1 METDLEG
8 TQKNSLKRYL
18 WMLFR
23 VGLAGGIVWFL
34 ISRHL
39 ADFKLGL
46 ARFNYWWLIPAAL
59 AYYAHMLY
67 CSVRWYRVAALINV
81 KMSLAESFWV
91 TMQSYFW
98 TLVIPGGAIGGDV
111 ARLAI
116 VSKRQPAGS
125 KVEGVFTIIM
135 DRIIG
140 MVALFALT
148 IVLVL
153 LAWNQLI
160 NVSIEGVEL
169 SRGFKVLGIVG
180 LLLMCLFGIAAMLA
194 LFCHRPLLRISL
206 FARIFEWCN
215 RRAHGTLDRLIAAT
229 DVYARNWKALIV
241 LTFNS
246 VFLVHLMTAV
256 AMLFLIC
263 GLGVTPIDVLGVF
276 TALTIG
282 NIAGLIPFTV
292 SGIGLRDITV
302 LALLQATDMGGNLSV
317 IPILYTGLVIVT
329 HLSCSLFFVTDH
341 RIICKKG

>member
-1 METDLEG
+1 MED
-8 TQKNSLKRYL
+8 TQKKTLKQYL
-18 WMLFR
+18 WLLFR

-46 ARFNYWWLIPAAL
+46 ARFNYWWLIPAAT

-67 CSVRWYRVAALINV
+67 CSWRWYRTAALIKV
-81 KMSLAESFWV
+81 KISFIEAFWV

-116 VSKRQPAGS
+116 VSKRQPSGS
-125 KVEGVFTIIM
+125 KVEGVFTILM

-153 LAWNQLI
+153 MSWDQLI
-160 NVSIEGVEL
+160 NVSIEGIEL
-169 SRGFKVLGIVG
+169 SRGFKILGIVG
-180 LLLMCLFGIAAMLA
+180 LLLMCLLGIMAMLM
-194 LFCHRPLLRISL
+194 LFCHRPLLRIRL
-206 FARIFEWCN
+206 FAKMFELCN

-229 DVYARNWKALIV
+229 DIYAQNWKSLVV

-246 VFLVHLMTAV
+246 MFLVHLMTAV

-263 GLGVTPIDVLGVF
+263 GLGVEPIDVLGVF

-302 LALLQATDMGGNLSV
+302 LSLLQATNMGGNLTV

-329 HLSCSLFFVTDH
+329 HLSCSLFFITD
-341 RIICKKG
+341 KKTADKRG